1 MFSKARAVTLFGN
14 QTKLAKAVGRHK
26 NTVYAWKDPLS
37 EMQESAIFGAA
48 VRLFGKEL
56 AVLWLYGDRS

>member
-26 NTVYAWKDPLS
+26 NTVYAWKDPLT
-37 EMQESAIFGAA
+37 EMQEAAIFGAA
-48 VRLFGKEL
+48 VTLFGKDL